1 MMIGSLPS
9 GKGSTMRLLD
19 DETLEHSAVVANRT
33 MNRERGLTGS
43 GGYGRA
49 LGLDVLDVLRSR
61 PSTRPVVRWLD
72 LCCGEARAL
81 LEASEALGDD
91 AEIVGVDLVDF
102 FAGPSRPPRLRLI
115 TASITTW
122 EPDEQFDLIT
132 CVHGLHYV
140 GDKLG
145 VLSRIP
151 AWLTDGGMFVGDFD
165 PGCVRLED
173 GSPAGRR
180 LAAALRASGF
190 AYDSRRHRITCGSGG
205 GGGLPYRYLGSDA
218 AAGPNYTGQPAVD
231 SYYSFTG

>member
-1 MMIGSLPS
+1 
-9 GKGSTMRLLD
+9 MRLLD
-19 DETLEHSAVVANRT
+19 GESLERSAVVANRT
-33 MNRERGLTGS
+33 MNRERGLVGS

-49 LGLDVLDVLRSR
+49 LGLDVLDFLRTRSSTR
-61 PSTRPVVRWLD
+61 SSTRLSTRPVVRWLD

-81 LEASEALGDD
+81 LEASHVLGDD

-122 EPDEQFDLIT
+122 EPDEPFDLIT

-151 AWLTDGGMFVGDFD
+151 GWLADDGMFVGDFD
-165 PGCVRLED
+165 TRCIRLED
-173 GSPAGRR
+173 GSQAGRR
-180 LAAALRASGF
+180 LTAALRASGF
-190 AYDSRRHRITCGSGG
+190 AYDSRHHRITRRRGG
-205 GGGLPYRYLGSDA
+205 GDLPGLPYQYLGSDD

-231 SYYSFTG
+231 SYYSYLG